1 MNVSRRRDCR
11 PVELNVA
18 RTEDLPVD
26 ELRGFLAEVE
36 AAHVGVAVAVVRL
49 VVVGA
54 YPSADERHVVVVV
67 VAVAAAAV
75 VVGGVGGRGGAGT
88 GCTGGCTWS

>member
-1 MNVSRRRDCR
+1 MNVGRTRDCR